1 MYDYTLA
8 RIDELKNEPIKPE
21 PLITGDDLI
30 SLGLEPSPKFK
41 EILSKIFDEQLEGN
55 ITSKEEGIE
64 LAKNL
69 GLKEWKTLQFN

>member
-1 MYDYTLA
+1 MVLTHSS
-8 RIDELKNEPIKPE
+8 K
-21 PLITGDDLI
+21 GDDLI

-69 GLKEWKTLQFN
+69 GLKE